1 MGATSVFNETRTTTM
16 LLEGLHDEAN
26 AEAWEEFD
34 RRFRPI
40 LMGFAMKL
48 GLREADAADAAQET
62 LARFVSEYRQG
73 HYDRTRGRL
82 RSWLIGLAKSRIADL
97 RRRQARRRESRGE
110 SAIIDL
116 PNDEELTQLWDAEQ
130 QRSMLRR
137 ALDAL
142 RETTRTSEKTIQA
155 FELLVVNGTP
165 VEAVAMQLHMTAQDV
180 YLAKSRVAQR
190 LRQILND
197 LANAYEEPAA

>member
-1 MGATSVFNETRTTTM
+1 VNRVLNETRTTTM

-40 LMGFAMKL
+40 IVGFAMKL

-73 HYDRTRGRL
+73 RYDRSRGRL
-82 RSWLIGLAKSRIADL
+82 RSWLMSLARSRIADL

-116 PNDEELTQLWDAEQ
+116 PNDAAMAQIWEEEQ

-155 FELLVVNGTP
+155 FELLVVNGLP
-165 VEAVAMQLHMTAQDV
+165 VDAVAVQLSMSAQDV

-190 LRQILND
+190 LRQILSD
-197 LANAYEEPAA
+197 LAAAYEEPDA